1 MPNAVRAGVVVLV
14 TWSII
19 TYSTKVL
26 ILKNTNVKF
35 FFFLNEK

>member
-1 MPNAVRAGVVVLV
+1 MPNAVRAG

-35 FFFLNEK
+35 FFFF